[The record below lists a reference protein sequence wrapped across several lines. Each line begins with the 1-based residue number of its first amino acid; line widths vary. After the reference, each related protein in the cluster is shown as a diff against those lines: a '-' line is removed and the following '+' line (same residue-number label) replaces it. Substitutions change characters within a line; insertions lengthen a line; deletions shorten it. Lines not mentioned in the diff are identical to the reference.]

1 MSTGLTLGVLVGTLI
16 GIHFIGYIARLVLV
30 MVYSAFDPLFRER
43 L

>member
-1 MSTGLTLGVLVGTLI
+1 MDTGLALGVFIGTI
-16 GIHFIGYIARLVLV
+16 CGIHFIGYTGRLVIV